1 MMVIKIVKIISITN
15 ILLRMHIITIPIIN
29 RTINVSTDI
38 NVMMMTTVIIL
49 IILITYHSSLS

>member
-1 MMVIKIVKIISITN
+1 MMVIKNFKIISITN
-15 ILLRMHIITIPIIN
+15 ILRMHIIIIPIIN

-49 IILITYHSSLS
+49 IILITYH

>member
-1 MMVIKIVKIISITN
+1 MMVIKIFKIITN
-15 ILLRMHIITIPIIN
+15 ILRMHIIIIPIIN

>member
-1 MMVIKIVKIISITN
+1 MMVIKNFKIIFITN
-15 ILLRMHIITIPIIN
+15 ILRMHIIIIPIIN